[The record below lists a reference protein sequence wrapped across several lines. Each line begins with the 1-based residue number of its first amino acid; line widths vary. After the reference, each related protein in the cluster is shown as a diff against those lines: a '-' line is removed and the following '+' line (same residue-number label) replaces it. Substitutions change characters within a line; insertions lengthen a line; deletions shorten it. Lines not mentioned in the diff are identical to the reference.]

1 MNEKNSQY
9 GKVQTTE
16 DLGRLVRSHRKRKQ
30 LTLESASG
38 LANLSVRFLSEF
50 ERGKDTA
57 EIGKVLKALNTLGLD
72 VIVQPRKGTG
82 VGTRTSVESPINS
95 PDDLDRPEQ

>member
-1 MNEKNSQY
+1 MNEKSEHY
-9 GKVQTTE
+9 GKIRTTE
-16 DLGRLVRSHRKRKQ
+16 DLGRLVRGHRKRKQ
-30 LTLESASG
+30 LTLDSASG

-72 VIVQPRKGTG
+72 VIVQPRNV
-82 VGTRTSVESPINS
+82 VGGAATT
-95 PDDLDRPEQ
+95 PDQNGHDQ